1 MYGGMSG
8 YGGGYGGMSSYGSY
22 GGGLGN
28 YGSGYG
34 SGYGSS
40 YGGLASNRYGIS
52 SFIAGAATT
61 KADSKPEAEK

>member
-1 MYGGMSG
+1 
-8 YGGGYGGMSSYGSY
+8 MSSYGSSY
-22 GGGLGN
+22 GGGLGS